1 MQVAPRY
8 QLKSRA
14 ARASYL
20 RNFAFGVE
28 DGLVSTVGLLAGVA
42 ATDVT
47 RREVLITGVILV
59 IVEGFSMAT
68 GSFLSESEGETYERG
83 TRGSARRPLIDG
95 AIMFGSYLLA
105 GLIPLAPYVF
115 FEIDVALYISIIL
128 SLVSLAGLGAVSAR
142 ISKVG
147 LLRNALRM
155 LAIGGVA
162 VAVGVLV
169 GRLLQVAL

>member
-1 MQVAPRY
+1 MQASPRY

-14 ARASYL
+14 AKASYL

-47 RREVLITGVILV
+47 RTEVLTTGVILV

-68 GSFLSESEGETYERG
+68 GSFLSESEGETYEHG
-83 TRGSARRPLIDG
+83 VGSSIRRPILDG
-95 AIMFGSYLLA
+95 VIMFGSYLLA
-105 GLIPLAPYVF
+105 GLLPLAPYIF
-115 FEIDVALYISIIL
+115 LDIGVALYVSVIV
-128 SLVSLAGLGAVSAR
+128 SLIALAGLGAVSAR

-147 LLRNALRM
+147 LLRNAVRM
-155 LAIGGVA
+155 LVIGGVA

-169 GRLLQVAL
+169 GRLLQAAL